1 MFLSHL
7 YIHRSHNLIFQPP
20 DMTPE
25 AIQRI
30 DLLPMAQRLEMKDKT
45 EDWTGKSN
53 TAERRK
59 LQNRLNQRA
68 ARKQAEIET
77 AAT

>member
-1 MFLSHL
+1 
-7 YIHRSHNLIFQPP
+7 
-20 DMTPE
+20 MTPE